1 MARDWSKLPPPV
13 RWVRSRV
20 MAAWLDQLHWTCV
33 STRSTMAADLP
44 SEADITELGF
54 RVSRLRVSLRIKR
67 GEVRQLLVPEAPE
80 IPSGSSPGA
89 QPLALRVGSPAEC
102 LSPVAEPQ
110 RHFRSRLSS
119 TSSVASS
126 VDSGIVVARSRA
138 NSSASNSSNRP
149 GNILR
154 KIARAAIPVGT
165 ENAGFEFEGFY
176 HTAVSRTSSTA
187 SSARSSVSRTPSTSS
202 STPSTSS
209 SSPSKFPVTNPRV
222 RSASLSSSNSHGRSR
237 ICSDDSSDY
246 ADLYD
251 TIEELTDPFD
261 EEEEEE
267 EETPPPPLPPR
278 KARLRTPALPPY
290 PSTALRMVNNITATI
305 LC

>member
-1 MARDWSKLPPPV
+1 MA
-13 RWVRSRV
+13 
-20 MAAWLDQLHWTCV
+20 T
-33 STRSTMAADLP
+33 DLP
-44 SEADITELGF
+44 SEAPDITELGF

-80 IPSGSSPGA
+80 IPSGSSPSPH
-89 QPLALRVGSPAEC
+89 QPLALRVSSPAEC
-102 LSPVAEPQ
+102 LSPVEPQ

-126 VDSGIVVARSRA
+126 IDSGIVVARSRA
-138 NSSASNSSNRP
+138 NSSASTSSNRP

-187 SSARSSVSRTPSTSS
+187 SSARSSSVSRTPSTSS
-202 STPSTSS
+202 STPSTTSS

-222 RSASLSSSNSHGRSR
+222 RSVSLSSSHNGHRSR

-251 TIEELTDPFD
+251 TIEELKDPFD
-261 EEEEEE
+261 EDEE
-267 EETPPPPLPPR
+267 EETPPPLPPR

-290 PSTALRMVNNITATI
+290 PSTALRMVNTITATI

>member
-89 QPLALRVGSPAEC
+89 QPLALRIGSPAEC

-267 EETPPPPLPPR
+267 ETPPPPLPPR

>member
-1 MARDWSKLPPPV
+1 MA
-13 RWVRSRV
+13 
-20 MAAWLDQLHWTCV
+20 T
-33 STRSTMAADLP
+33 DLP

-80 IPSGSSPGA
+80 IPASSPNP

-102 LSPVAEPQ
+102 LSPVVEPQ

-126 VDSGIVVARSRA
+126 IDSGIVVARSRA
-138 NSSASNSSNRP
+138 NSSASTSSSRP

-209 SSPSKFPVTNPRV
+209 SSPSKFPATNPRV
-222 RSASLSSSNSHGRSR
+222 RSVSLSSSHARSR

-251 TIEELTDPFD
+251 TIEELKDPFD
-261 EEEEEE
+261 EDEEEDA
-267 EETPPPPLPPR
+267 PPPLPPR